1 MKTLDLLMML
11 ALAAIWGVSFLL
23 VHIAAS
29 ALGPIGLVT
38 TRMLIASG
46 ALLLYMRLT
55 RRAPPDLGASWRG
68 YLALGALNSALPL
81 ALEAFAIV
89 QLSASLAAILAATT
103 PLFTVLAA
111 ATWLRERLTVANVV
125 GVLLGI
131 GGVAVLVGGGS
142 LPPGGNALLAV
153 GAALLAALL
162 YALGGIYA
170 KVAFGGTSPLALAIG
185 QELLAGLLML
195 PLALAAPPSEP
206 PTAVALA
213 ATLVLAL
220 VMTAGGNLLYF
231 ALIAR
236 VGPTQTQI
244 VSFLVPVVTLLA
256 GALLLGE
263 PVSGGAVAGL
273 TIIFAG
279 VGLVARPRP
288 NTVADNVAQNSR
300 TVPARATPAI
310 PIGLLY
316 DRHSRRRMAS
326 GHGASARL

>member
-23 VHIAAS
+23 VRVAAS
-29 ALGPIGLVT
+29 ALGPLGLVT
-38 TRMLIASG
+38 ARMLIASG
-46 ALLLYMRLT
+46 ALLLYVHLS
-55 RRAPPDLGASWRG
+55 RRPQPDLRASWRG

-81 ALEAFAIV
+81 ALEAFAVV

-111 ATWLRERLTVANVV
+111 VWLRERLSVANVV
-125 GVLLGI
+125 GVLLGLT
-131 GGVAVLVGGGS
+131 GVAVLVGGGS

-170 KVAFGGTSPLALAIG
+170 KVAFGETSPLALTIG

-195 PLALAAPPSEP
+195 PLALAAPPPEP
-206 PTAVALA
+206 PTPAALA

-236 VGPTQTQI
+236 VGPTQTQV
-244 VSFLVPVVTLLA
+244 VSFLVPVVTLVA

-263 PVSGGAVAGL
+263 PVSGGAIAGL
-273 TIIFAG
+273 AIIFGG

-300 TVPARATPAI
+300 TVRLFCATSHSDRAA
-310 PIGLLY
+310 L
-316 DRHSRRRMAS
+316 
-326 GHGASARL
+326 